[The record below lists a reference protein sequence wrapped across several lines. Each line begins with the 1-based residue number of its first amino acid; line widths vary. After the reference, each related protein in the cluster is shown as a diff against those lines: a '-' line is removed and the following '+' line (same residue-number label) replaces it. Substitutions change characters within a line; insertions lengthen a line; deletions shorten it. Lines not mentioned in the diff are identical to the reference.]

1 MALYETIFIS
11 RQDMAPSQV
20 DGLTEKYSN
29 LIRDLQGSVGKTEY
43 CGLRTLA
50 YPIKKSGKGHYVL
63 MNITATPKAVQEME
77 RQMRLNEDLLR
88 FLTVMVDEH
97 QDGPSPLLKAARNS
111 NLRDISISFG
121 EESSEEDEVKGGDRN
136 ERE

>member
-1 MALYETIFIS
+1 MTLYETIYIA

-29 LIRDLQGSVGKTEY
+29 IIRDLQGSVGKTEY
-43 CGLRTLA
+43 CGLRSLA
-50 YPIKKSGKGHYVL
+50 YPIKKGGKGHYVL

-88 FLTVMVDEH
+88 FLTVMVEEH

-111 NLRDISISFG
+111 NLRDISITFG
-121 EESSEEDEVKGGDRN
+121 EESSEEEERKTGDSN
-136 ERE
+136 ERQ

>member
-1 MALYETIFIS
+1 MTLYETIFIS

-29 LIRDLQGSVGKTEY
+29 IIRDLQGSVGKTEY
-43 CGLRTLA
+43 CGLRSLA
-50 YPIKKSGKGHYVL
+50 YPIKKGAKGHYVL

-88 FLTVMVDEH
+88 FLTVTVEEH
-97 QDGPSPLLKAARNS
+97 HDGPSPLLKAARNS

-121 EESSEEDEVKGGDRN
+121 EESSEEDEKKGGDSN

>member
-1 MALYETIFIS
+1 MALYETIFIA

-29 LIRDLQGSVGKTEY
+29 IIREMQGSVGKTEY

-50 YPIKKSGKGHYVL
+50 YPIKKNGKGHYVL
-63 MNITATPKAVQEME
+63 LNITASPKAVQEME

-88 FLTVMVDEH
+88 FLTVMVEEH
-97 QDGPSPLLKAARNS
+97 HDGPSPLLKAARNS

-121 EESSEEDEVKGGDRN
+121 EETSSNKEEVRSGVEQ
-136 ERE
+136 